1 MKGMLRTVRRAAGV
15 VVFPFLAAVY
25 PILALY
31 AVNLREMVPLE
42 SMIVPA
48 LAALAATGVV
58 MLVLRLAF
66 GDWERAG
73 ALTLV
78 MLVLFFTYGTGWNA
92 VAGSLPG
99 GHLALLAVWGGLLV
113 VGLLAIRVL
122 GTDRLRA
129 ATPVLNL
136 VLAVLLVGNGVAI
149 ARFQI
154 SVMGDVE
161 VAKAGDAGG
170 GGSVDVDRPPD
181 IYWIILDRYGSE
193 DVVREYYD
201 HDISTF
207 IDQLG
212 DRGFY
217 VADEATTNYL
227 KTYPSLLAA
236 RNMEYL
242 DGEELRARATA
253 ADDWSPMYRD
263 FASSFRLLEFLRPLG
278 YRFIYSGSHW
288 EHTASH
294 GDADVNYVFD
304 ENQDEFLDVLGDAS
318 LLQAAELLGGDA
330 PLDWR
335 ERYWLRTHFQW
346 DSLHDSIRLGSP
358 KFVHAH
364 LAVPHSPYIFEPDGS
379 FVPED
384 VERDR
389 TKEENYAN
397 NVDFAN
403 AAVLDL
409 VDAVLAA
416 NPDSPPII
424 IIQSEEGP
432 FPKRFEAGGYG
443 FSWTDEATD
452 EELHEKFGILSAF
465 FLPGLPGDRAEEAG
479 LYPSISLVNEF
490 RVILNHYFGAEY
502 ELLPDRN
509 LVWPD
514 QSDIYE
520 FVDLTERVRRMV
532 TSSD

>member
-1 MKGMLRTVRRAAGV
+1 MLRTVRRAAGV

-42 SMIVPA
+42 SMLMPA
-48 LAALAATGVV
+48 LVSLAATGVV
-58 MLVLRLAF
+58 MLILRLAF

-78 MLVLFFTYGTGWNA
+78 LLVLFFTYGTGWNA
-92 VAGSLPG
+92 VAASLPG
-99 GHLALLAVWGGLLV
+99 GHAGLLAVWGVLLV
-113 VGLLAIRVL
+113 VGFLAIRVL

-129 ATPVLNL
+129 ATPIFNL

-154 SVMGDVE
+154 SVLGDVG
-161 VAKAGDAGG
+161 VATPDAEAGG
-170 GGSVDVDRPPD
+170 VTLPTPGPPPD

-193 DVVREYYD
+193 DVVRQYYD
-201 HDISTF
+201 HDISTSV
-207 IDQLG
+207 DQLRE
-212 DRGFY
+212 RGFY
-217 VADEATTNYL
+217 VADEATANYL
-227 KTYPSLLAA
+227 KTYPSLVSA

-242 DGEELRARATA
+242 DGEELRARAATT
-253 ADDWSPMYRD
+253 DDWSPLYRD
-263 FASSFRLLEFLRPLG
+263 FSTSFPLLEFLRPLG

-288 EHTASH
+288 EYTASH
-294 GDADVNYVFD
+294 NEADVNYVYD
-304 ENQDEFLDVLGDAS
+304 EDQDEFLDVLGEAS

-335 ERYWLRTHFQW
+335 QRYWLRTHFQW
-346 DSLHDSIRLGSP
+346 DSLHDTIRLGSP
-358 KFVHAH
+358 KLVHAH

-379 FVPED
+379 FVPQD
-384 VERDR
+384 VELER
-389 TKEENYAN
+389 TREENYAN

-409 VDAVLAA
+409 IDAVLAA
-416 NPDSPPII
+416 DPDNPPIF
-424 IIQSEEGP
+424 IIQSDEGP
-432 FPKRFEAGGYG
+432 FPERFEAEGAR
-443 FSWTDEATD
+443 FSWADEATD
-452 EELHEKFGILSAF
+452 DELHEKFGILSAF
-465 FLPGLPGDRAEEAG
+465 FLPGFPGDRAEEAG
-479 LYPSISLVNEF
+479 LYPSISLINEL

-514 QSDIYE
+514 QSDIYQ
-520 FVDLTERVRRMV
+520 FIDVTERVRRMV
-532 TSSD
+532 TGSD